1 MHLASLA
8 TTPPAGLRHRSS
20 SNRRVFLRVNGGGKQ
35 WKKDAV
41 GGDCNL
47 PSFRSRTLLT
57 SGSFLGCRLPLQIN
71 TSYFC
76 TLCSHSCA
84 SGKNF
89 PVGHPSPNF
98 SEPSTLNLGVL
109 WRSVSGKEVATCLYE
124 YPINPIKP
132 RAGVSHFVR
141 QQNGPKCTQRV

>member
-47 PSFRSRTLLT
+47 PSFLGRTLLT
-57 SGSFLGCRLPLQIN
+57 SGSFLGRRLSSQIN
-71 TSYFC
+71 TSRFC

-98 SEPSTLNLGVL
+98 SEPSTLNIGVL
-109 WRSVSGKEVATCLYE
+109 WRSTFKKEVAICWYK
-124 YPINPIKP
+124 YPFNPIKP
-132 RAGVSHFVR
+132 CTGVSQLR
-141 QQNGPKCTQRV
+141 CKRETSTNL